1 MSINQKYFFLLLY
14 LLISLSYSNDNFNEK
29 IKILNNNCS
38 EDIYKDLTDEKN
50 FTYLV
55 KMNFQSFLCKLYR
68 EIYKGDKFNDLFQDV
83 KNINECLDNIINS
96 FHNDSDFYYKYLLY
110 SGSSLNKI
118 GNEKSCFKD
127 NLTYVFIEMYT
138 DYSKT
143 EKEMIELLNNETYQ
157 KYNISNDIYQNME
170 LNVFLENDKFYLGLC
185 LWRKCRHF
193 YEKFFHRDNNS
204 LLFEYLSNYSYNAQN
219 WTYYIREK
227 NKKPSYSPSIVLS
240 IIIIIFI
247 LFIRIILCISKY
259 CTERTQRKEAKVFKL
274 NSFSPS
280 PEEIQ
285 LYEQNLEYQEN
296 IVYDNVNKENKDK
309 DSDNNIDNNEKDQND
324 ELIRINS
331 KDKIVPVS
339 DSETRTSQV
348 SSLLSNRKT
357 QAEIFLEHYQYIT
370 FDNLYKLETKSYNSK
385 NFEEICG
392 LKFFMLFG
400 ISFYN
405 VYNTFYVVK
414 WNNPGTISFYKDT
427 THILL
432 AKLSKMSFRVWIFFD
447 GFQWCFKLFSYIHK
461 LKSENVRFKHI
472 MIFSKNLIEKIIVF
486 IVIFFIFIY
495 QFQYFGD
502 IFNLTSSFYM
512 HYKKYTNA
520 KCYNNPLYI
529 LILPLIGYFEEIGKY
544 EYCFNF
550 VYILMNE
557 LYAIIIC
564 SILFFLFFKYRSK
577 KLEYSFLLIFL
588 FSIIL
593 LFVHFL
599 NDNVFDKNKIV
610 EIENKKPV
618 NNTILYKKRFVLGE
632 DLSHKSI
639 LLFFHYFFIGCISGL
654 VYYYSTVMNLDL
666 EKYNTFEI
674 CYRFMYCYLKM
685 KKFVRHCIALLCLFL
700 IMVICSY
707 YPILCKLYFSKYDFK
722 LIIEIGFYTRLLISY
737 ENIIQII
744 LFTFFFF
751 DIKLSSEIF
760 TKLFLSNDIFIIFER
775 CCFVFLIINEQIVF
789 LFETLMYLDGIYWN
803 TENIIFLSIICFLI
817 TLLISIP
824 FVFFIQLPLRLLIK
838 KDERESLENY
848 EQNN

>member
-1 MSINQKYFFLLLY
+1 MSINQKFFFLLLY
-14 LLISLSYSNDNFNEK
+14 LLIILSYSNDNITEK
-29 IKILNNNCS
+29 KIELSETCS
-38 EDIYKDLTDEKN
+38 KHEENYKNSINEKN
-50 FTYLV
+50 FTKLV
-55 KMNFQSFLCKLYR
+55 KMNFQSFLCKLYK
-68 EIYKGDKFNDLFQDV
+68 EIYENDGKFNNLFQGVEKID
-83 KNINECLDNIINS
+83 ECMNNIINS
-96 FHNDSDFYYKYLLY
+96 FQPDSDFYYKYLLN

-118 GNEKSCFKD
+118 GNENSCIKD

-138 DYSKT
+138 NYNDT
-143 EKEMIELLNNETYQ
+143 EREMLNLLNDKTY
-157 KYNISNDIYQNME
+157 NTSNDIYQNLE

-193 YEKFFHRDNNS
+193 YEKFFDRDNNS
-204 LLFEYLSNYSYNAQN
+204 LLFDYLSNNGYNAKN
-219 WTYYIREK
+219 WTYYIK
-227 NKKPSYSPSIVLS
+227 QNKTPSYSFSIVIS
-240 IIIIIFI
+240 IIIIMFI

-259 CTERTQRKEAKVFKL
+259 CTERNQRKESKAFKL
-274 NSFSPS
+274 NSFAPS

-296 IVYDNVNKENKDK
+296 IIYDDINKENKDK

-324 ELIRINS
+324 ELNRIS
-331 KDKIVPVS
+331 LKDKMFSVS
-339 DSETRTSQV
+339 DNETRISQL
-348 SSLLSNRKT
+348 SSLLSKRKT

-370 FDNLYKLETKSYNSK
+370 FDNLYKIETKSYISK

-414 WNNPGTISFYKDT
+414 WNNPGTISFYKNIS
-427 THILL
+427 HILL

-495 QFQYFGD
+495 QFQYFGE
-502 IFNLTSSFYM
+502 IFNLASSFYM
-512 HYKKYTNA
+512 HYKKYTNT

-529 LILPLIGYFEEIGKY
+529 LILPIIGYFEEIGKY

-577 KLEYSFLLIFL
+577 KLEYSFLFIF
-588 FSIIL
+588 FISIIL
-593 LFVHFL
+593 LFVHFQS
-599 NDNVFDKNKIV
+599 DKVFSKNKIV
-610 EIENKKPV
+610 ENSP
-618 NNTILYKKRFVLGE
+618 ILYKKRFVLGE

-654 VYYYSTVMNLDL
+654 IYYYSTVMNLDL
-666 EKYNTFEI
+666 EKYNIFEN
-674 CYRFMYCYLKM
+674 CYKFMYCYLKM
-685 KKFVRHCIALLCLFL
+685 NNFVRHCIGLLCLFL
-700 IMVICSY
+700 IMVICCY
-707 YPILCKLYFSKYDFK
+707 YPFLCKFFLKYEFK
-722 LIIEIGFYTRLLISY
+722 LIIEIGTFTKLLISY

-744 LFTFFFF
+744 LFMFFFF
-751 DIKLSSEIF
+751 DIKLSSDIF
-760 TKLFLSNDIFIIFER
+760 TKIFLSNDIFIIFER

-817 TLLISIP
+817 TLLVSIP
-824 FVFFIQLPLRLLIK
+824 FVFFVQLPLRLLIK
-838 KDERESLENY
+838 KDARESLENY
-848 EQNN
+848 EQNNKIKEL